1 MAITEL
7 KTNLDEYVG
16 SCDDKTAELE
26 LAEEFSPTLE
36 KIKKINEEIENLSNR
51 DTEYLAK
58 KSALMAK
65 KIDIQRKNN
74 QMRSQLQKKQPAVT
88 KLYNLR
94 AASRNGLKEGEKVDS
109 QIKFDTQGNPFLKI
123 SKQMDGAVGFDFTIT
138 GDGKV
143 IFGAMSD
150 DKMAEVIDFL
160 YRRGITGFELPAG
173 APRTPEEAQ
182 KRVEERKTSTV
193 ELDQQTFTNQVN
205 NIKTKADQETTPRY
219 IPAERDQSF
228 STAAAENNAMTGSTM
243 NNTSAAQ
250 AGSANPPE
258 GDSFRQSKDKLKA
271 QAANQWK
278 LRDNEGMFICG
289 NVFSFYKDNSQNWY
303 EKDGKEKKGVRKDDV
318 CCRMELHE
326 KDGKL
331 SGISYYVG
339 NNGKLDP
346 KYAGQMVSLLKDAGY
361 SVINFP
367 KGIPDDDQEVL
378 RSQCAKKGMIPSGSL
393 SLRNTKL
400 KDIRK
405 MIKDNEEQNEGD
417 PAKSLEYKVKLGQVL
432 EKEALQQPVDTA
444 KLTYAKE
451 LQKEEDYKRMHE
463 FYGPIMQNIGARS
476 RLYDSKRV
484 QETSGAANAAE
495 TLFNLF
501 ENHGEESI
509 PDLLNSPD
517 NGLDEK
523 QIAALRR
530 FNTPENQDLKIQKM
544 SKEAWR
550 EIYLALKVAETEKA
564 AGAAKD
570 VRNTLSDAQKACNNI
585 IKTLQDKG
593 NTRLEFNF
601 DATVH
606 KDTDTPQQTQTNNRT
621 ANAPQPANAY
631 ASLAAHN
638 RANSL

>member
-36 KIKKINEEIENLSNR
+36 KIKRINEEIENLSNR

-94 AASRNGLKEGEKVDS
+94 TASRNGLKEGEKVDS

-143 IFGAMSD
+143 VFGSMSD

-173 APRTPEEAQ
+173 APRTPEEVKQ
-182 KRVEERKTSTV
+182 RQE
-193 ELDQQTFTNQVN
+193 D
-205 NIKTKADQETTPRY
+205 KTKLDNIVEQVKKDAPALEDNPRY
-219 IPAERDQSF
+219 ISKEEDQNIH
-228 STAAAENNAMTGSTM
+228 TAAAENNAMTGSPVS
-243 NNTSAAQ
+243 NTNAAQ
-250 AGSANPPE
+250 ASNATPPE
-258 GDSFRQSKDKLKA
+258 GDSFKESKKKLKN
-271 QAANQWK
+271 QAKTGWN
-278 LRDNEGMFICG
+278 LEEGRGVHISG
-289 NVFSFYKDNSQNWY
+289 NVFSFYKDDSQEWCKKDGT
-303 EKDGKEKKGVRKDDV
+303 KDGKGVRRDTV
-318 CCRMELHE
+318 CCRMKLHE
-326 KDGKL
+326 KGGRL

-361 SVINFP
+361 SVIKFP

-378 RSQCAKKGMIPSGSL
+378 RTQCAKKGIIPSGSL

-417 PAKSLEYKVKLGQVL
+417 TAKSLEYKIKLGQVL

-444 KLTYAKE
+444 KLAYAQE
-451 LQKEEDYKRMHE
+451 LQKNEDYKRMHE
-463 FYGPIMQNIGARS
+463 FYGPILTDVALRS
-476 RLYDSKRV
+476 RSYDPDRV
-484 QETSGAANAAE
+484 KEATGAANAA
-495 TLFNLF
+495 TVLFGLF
-501 ENHGEESI
+501 ESHGEKSI
-509 PDLLNSPD
+509 PELLNSPD
-517 NGLDEK
+517 NGLDPEQK
-523 QIAALRR
+523 AALRR

-544 SKEAWR
+544 SKEAWK
-550 EIYLALKVAETEKA
+550 EVYLALKVAETEKA
-564 AGAAKD
+564 AGAVKD
-570 VRNTLSDAQKACNNI
+570 TRNTLSDAQKGCNNI

-593 NTRLEFNF
+593 FTKLGFDF
-601 DATVH
+601 DAI
-606 KDTDTPQQTQTNNRT
+606 KRDTDTPQQTQTNNRPQNAQH
-621 ANAPQPANAY
+621 ANAPQSPAY